1 MSVDRPTF
9 SESWYRVAELR
20 PALRTVV
27 QAYRQHYRG
36 RMWYVLRDPT
46 NNQFFRLD
54 DAGYHFIGML
64 DGNRS
69 VAEVWAAANEQLGD
83 RAPTQGEAIQLLGQL
98 FTSNLLQCELPA
110 DSAGMFERYRKRV
123 RREVGG
129 YLMNLLF
136 MRIPLFDPEPILEK
150 WVHLVGWLFSLPG
163 LLLWALYVGFG
174 FSYLTGHWEELFK
187 AAQPQ
192 TLLQTENIF
201 LLYACFAGIKAIHE
215 FGHGFACK
223 RFGKVSG
230 TGGEVH
236 TMGIML
242 LVMAPVPYV
251 DASSAWAFRNK
262 WHRIIVGAGGMYVE
276 LLVAATAAIIWANTA
291 PGTLINDIC
300 FNLIFIASV
309 STIMFNA
316 NPLLRYDG
324 YYMLSDALEIP
335 NLAQR
340 SKDYLY
346 YIVRKYIYRARN
358 PRSPAHT
365 AGERYW
371 LFFYSI
377 VSGIYRI
384 FVSVAITLYLL
395 EALQDVLFVVALF
408 LAVSAIVG
416 WVFTP
421 IFKWFKYLATSQE
434 IARTR
439 PWAITSTAMFL
450 AIVVGVVGFL
460 PWPDYHRGEAVVVPR
475 DLTVVYAPTDA
486 YILSTL
492 EPNSNVTPAGPALV
506 VCQNRELLA
515 QRAMLIALR
524 SEIQAQTRQARA
536 DNEIGLAKSLV
547 DKLEAVEKQYERVEA
562 DIASMQVMPSIAG
575 QWISPNIKQRIGTY
589 VRRGDELG
597 IVASTDKFLI
607 RAVADQDFGPRII
620 DEIWTP
626 AHDQQ
631 REARVEIRV
640 VGRPGDVFQGVIR
653 TQKDVLPAGTDQLP
667 SQALGYFGG
676 GSVQVDTQDE
686 TGTRAKE
693 AVFEV
698 RIDPLVEERNAEIL
712 ADWQKRADDL
722 KSLGKEAPPMPDL
735 IVLKSGQRVIVRFEA
750 PAKPLAV
757 QWWRSLKQLL
767 QRRFKM

>member
-1 MSVDRPTF
+1 MSIDRPTF
-9 SESWYRVAELR
+9 SDSWYRVAQLR
-20 PALRTVV
+20 PRLRAAV
-27 QAYRQHYRG
+27 QTHRQHFRG
-36 RMWYVLRDPT
+36 QTWHVLRDLG
-46 NNQFFRLD
+46 NDQYFRLSEP
-54 DAGYHFIGML
+54 AYRFIGML

-335 NLAQR
+335 NLGARANQ
-340 SKDYLY
+340 YLGY
-346 YIVRKYIYRARN
+346 LFQLEYPPIQVGPAFLEGLTRCGIPREAMTFLAEHATADVAHCKLMEQYCEKLIGTEEDLSAALYMQDLTAELYRRMLEEACASAERWQDL
-358 PRSPAHT
+358 SPANPEE
-365 AGERYW
+365 GSDPR
-371 LFFYSI
+371 
-377 VSGIYRI
+377 R
-384 FVSVAITLYLL
+384 
-395 EALQDVLFVVALF
+395 
-408 LAVSAIVG
+408 LA
-416 WVFTP
+416 P
-421 IFKWFKYLATSQE
+421 
-434 IARTR
+434 
-439 PWAITSTAMFL
+439 
-450 AIVVGVVGFL
+450 
-460 PWPDYHRGEAVVVPR
+460 
-475 DLTVVYAPTDA
+475 
-486 YILSTL
+486 
-492 EPNSNVTPAGPALV
+492 
-506 VCQNRELLA
+506 LLA
-515 QRAMLIALR
+515 
-524 SEIQAQTRQARA
+524 S
-536 DNEIGLAKSLV
+536 
-547 DKLEAVEKQYERVEA
+547 
-562 DIASMQVMPSIAG
+562 AS
-575 QWISPNIKQRIGTY
+575 
-589 VRRGDELG
+589 
-597 IVASTDKFLI
+597 
-607 RAVADQDFGPRII
+607 
-620 DEIWTP
+620 
-626 AHDQQ
+626 
-631 REARVEIRV
+631 
-640 VGRPGDVFQGVIR
+640 
-653 TQKDVLPAGTDQLP
+653 
-667 SQALGYFGG
+667 
-676 GSVQVDTQDE
+676 
-686 TGTRAKE
+686 
-693 AVFEV
+693 
-698 RIDPLVEERNAEIL
+698 
-712 ADWQKRADDL
+712 
-722 KSLGKEAPPMPDL
+722 
-735 IVLKSGQRVIVRFEA
+735 
-750 PAKPLAV
+750 
-757 QWWRSLKQLL
+757 
-767 QRRFKM
+767 

>member
-1 MSVDRPTF
+1 MSVERPTF
-9 SESWYRVAELR
+9 SESWYRVAELK

-276 LLVAATAAIIWANTA
+276 LLIASTAAIIWANTA
-291 PGTLINDIC
+291 PGTIINDIC

-324 YYMLSDALEIP
+324 YYMLSDAVEIP

-346 YIVRKYIYRARN
+346 YLVRKYIYRARK

-365 AGERYW
+365 RGERFWMLPYAV
-371 LFFYSI
+371 I
-377 VSGIYRI
+377 SGIYRI
-384 FVSVAITLYLL
+384 FVSVAIMLYLM

-408 LAVSAIVG
+408 LAVSGIVG
-416 WVFTP
+416 WVVTP
-421 IFKWFKYLATSQE
+421 TFKWFKYLATSEE

-439 PWAITSTAMFL
+439 PWAIASTLLFL
-450 AIVVGVVGFL
+450 AIVIGGVGFV
-460 PWPDYHRGEAVVVPR
+460 PYPDYNRAEGVIEPR
-475 DLTVVYAPTDA
+475 DLAVAYAGADG
-486 YILSTL
+486 YIESVL
-492 EPNSNVTPAGPALV
+492 ESGTKVTPAGPAMI
-506 VCQNRELLA
+506 VCHNRELEAQLA
-515 QRAMLIALR
+515 VLVALKR
-524 SEIQAQTRQARA
+524 EIQTQTQQARA
-536 DNEIGLAKSLV
+536 DNEVGLAKSLV
-547 DKLEAVEKQYERVEA
+547 DKLDAIEKQHQRVQT
-562 DIASMQVMPSIAG
+562 DIASLKLLSKIEG
-575 QWISPNIKQRIGTY
+575 EWISPNIKQRIGTY

-597 IVASTDKFLI
+597 IVASTDKFRI
-607 RAVADQDFGPRII
+607 RAIADQDFGPRIVP
-620 DEIWTP
+620 EIWVP
-626 AHDQQ
+626 AV
-631 REARVEIRV
+631 REGRDARVEIRL
-640 VGRPGDVFQGVIR
+640 VGRPGDSFDGVIR
-653 TQKDVLPAGTDQLP
+653 SQKDVLPAGSDQLP
-667 SQALGYFGG
+667 SQALGYLAG
-676 GSVQVDTQDE
+676 GSVQVDMQDE
-686 TGTRAKE
+686 TGTRTKE

-698 RIDPLVEERNAEIL
+698 RIDPLIEERNAELL
-712 ADWQKRADDL
+712 AAWQKHADEM
-722 KSLGKEAPPMPDL
+722 KALGKEAPPMPEL
-735 IVLKSGQRVIVRFEA
+735 IALKSGQRVMVRFEA